1 MYHTEDK
8 LYCYPNSN
16 VLRNRL
22 DLQNAEDLAAFEA
35 VVVAARTAQVI
46 HNDDTFEFSF
56 AFLKELHRHLF
67 QDVYIWAGETRKV
80 HISKGGTRFA
90 AWETIN
96 DAAELLFNQTAFA
109 FDSVTP
115 PSPEHFFDAA
125 ANFFVELNVIH
136 PFREGNGRV
145 SRLFV
150 SLWAQSWGYT
160 LDWNRV
166 RADDVIAALIHGVTK
181 DDSLAREI
189 LWACW
194 DIDASPEN

>member
-1 MYHTEDK
+1 MYHAEDR

-35 VVVAARTAQVI
+35 EVVAARTAQVL

-90 AWETIN
+90 AWESIESAAKFLFKQSIFEF
-96 DAAELLFNQTAFA
+96 DA
-109 FDSVTP
+109 VTP
-115 PSPEHFFDAA
+115 PSSELFFD
-125 ANFFVELNVIH
+125 V
-136 PFREGNGRV
+136 
-145 SRLFV
+145 
-150 SLWAQSWGYT
+150 
-160 LDWNRV
+160 
-166 RADDVIAALIHGVTK
+166 AALIQGVTE
-181 DDSLAREI
+181 DDSLTREI